1 MHKNSTNTS
10 IAQIKKWHLMIEPFI
25 NSSNLIYRDT
35 TDKFIDK
42 PADWGD
48 TYKPYT
54 VYTEGKLNYFTV
66 RQETIQNYAK

>member
-1 MHKNSTNTS
+1 MGFQELLGDEYCKELY
-10 IAQIKKWHLMIEPFI
+10 QLYDGKKSF
-25 NSSNLIYRDT
+25 